1 MLTEARKRANEKY
14 IAANYARIA
23 LSVKKEVKQEWE
35 KFAQEQGESLN
46 GMIKKSVEEYMK
58 KKSWES

>member
-1 MLTEARKRANEKY
+1 MLSKAQRKANDKY

-23 LSVKKEVKQEWE
+23 LSVKKEVKEEWE
-35 KFAQEQGESLN
+35 RFAQEQGESLN

>member
-1 MLTEARKRANEKY
+1 MITEAQKRANKKY
-14 IAANYARIA
+14 KDANYARIA

-35 KFAQEQGESLN
+35 KFAKEQEESLN
-46 GMIKKSVEEYMK
+46 GMIKKSVEEYIK